1 MKEAANSHDF
11 AGYDYSPL
19 EEAKIL
25 DFIDKLH
32 ELVRKAESD
41 LKKLQVRR
49 PHRDNGH
56 AAQHDR
62 MREPERSELCKA
74 SSTAWPM

>member
-1 MKEAANSHDF
+1 VREAANAHDF

-32 ELVRKAESD
+32 ELVRRAESD
-41 LKKLQVRR
+41 LKKLQV
-49 PHRDNGH
+49 GH
-56 AAQHDR
+56 DLDPLGPVADR
-62 MREPERSELCKA
+62 YVE
-74 SSTAWPM
+74 